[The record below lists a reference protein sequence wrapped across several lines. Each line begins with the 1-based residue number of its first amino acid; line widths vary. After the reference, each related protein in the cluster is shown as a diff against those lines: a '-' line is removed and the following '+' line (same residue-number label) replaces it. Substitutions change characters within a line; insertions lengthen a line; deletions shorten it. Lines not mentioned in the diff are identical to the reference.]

1 MIEGQEGVTW
11 PQWVALART
20 AEDAGIEALFR
31 SDHYLGIA
39 RPGRGEGSLDAWT
52 TLAGLAAVTERIHL
66 GTLVSPVTFRPAA
79 VLAKSIVT
87 VDHISNG
94 RVEPGIG
101 AGWFQP
107 EHDVY
112 GFPFLTARE
121 RVALLR
127 EQLETIVRHWT
138 EDDDVQPKPV
148 QQPHPHL
155 IVGGSGKRGTVE
167 PAVRWANEYNTTGA
181 GLAACRERRA
191 ALDRA
196 CEQAGRDPATLPL
209 SLMRTCIVGSDD
221 ADLRDHAGR
230 YVEIYRSG
238 TSVDDLLRSA
248 DEDDLIGTV
257 DQVADRLRDYERAGV
272 GRVMLQ
278 HLVHEDLDMV
288 EIIGREL
295 KPAVA

>member
-11 PQWVALART
+11 EQWVALART
-20 AEDAGIEALFR
+20 AEAAGIEALFR

-52 TLAGLAAVTERIHL
+52 TLAGLAAVTARIHL
-66 GTLVSPVTFRPAA
+66 GTLVSPVTFRPPA

-112 GFPFLTARE
+112 GFPFLTTRE
-121 RVALLR
+121 RVAHLR

-181 GLAACRERRA
+181 GVDGCRERRE

-196 CEQAGRDPATLPL
+196 CEQAARDPATLPL
-209 SLMRTCIVGSDD
+209 SLMRTCIVGSDE
-221 ADLRDHAGR
+221 ADLREHAGR
-230 YVEIYRSG
+230 YVEIYRPG
-238 TSVDDLLRSA
+238 TSVDDLLGST
-248 DEDDLIGTV
+248 DEDDLVGTV
-257 DQVADRLRDYERAGV
+257 DQVAERLREYERAGV
-272 GRVMLQ
+272 TRVMLQ

-288 EIIGREL
+288 ELIGREL